1 MKAVTFPRGFRASGI
16 ACGLKESGKTDL
28 ALVVSDVPASVAG
41 MFTQNR
47 VVAAPVTLSRTVV
60 RGGSARAT
68 VVNSGNANACT
79 GAQGAADAREMAA
92 LTAAEIG
99 CAPAQVL
106 VASTGIIGR
115 PLWMDRLRSGIP
127 AAAAA
132 LSPDGGE
139 DASNAICTT
148 DAYPKTGEETVVLAG
163 GEVRLGAMAKGAGMI
178 RPDMATMICQVT
190 TDAAVEAAQLQRLLV
205 PAVQRSFNR
214 ISVDGSASTND
225 SVFVLANGA
234 SGVTVSG
241 ADEEAFAVALE
252 RLLLRLAKLVV
263 ADGEGSSRIA
273 RYEVVGAID
282 GSHAEAAVRAVAENQ
297 LVRCALHGA
306 DPNWGR
312 ILMALGASSAEVAP
326 DRIDLWI
333 DGVQLVAAGAGIDGA
348 EEDAREAL
356 GAPEVSVR
364 IGLGQGEG
372 SAIVYASDLSQE
384 YVRINSEYST

>member
-1 MKAVTFPRGFRASGI
+1 LRA
-16 ACGLKESGKTDL
+16 
-28 ALVVSDVPASVAG
+28 
-41 MFTQNR
+41 
-47 VVAAPVTLSRTVV
+47 
-60 RGGSARAT
+60 
-68 VVNSGNANACT
+68 
-79 GAQGAADAREMAA
+79 
-92 LTAAEIG
+92 
-99 CAPAQVL
+99 
-106 VASTGIIGR
+106 
-115 PLWMDRLRSGIP
+115 GIP
-127 AAAAA
+127 LAAAA
-132 LSPDGGE
+132 LSAEGGE

-190 TDAAVEAAQLQRLLV
+190 SDVAIDPVRLQRLLV

-225 SVFVLANGA
+225 SVVVLANGA
-234 SGVTVSG
+234 SGVTAGDADDEALG
-241 ADEEAFAVALE
+241 AALE

-263 ADGEGSSRIA
+263 SDGEGSSRIA
-273 RYEVVGAID
+273 RYEVFGAFD
-282 GSHAEAAVRAVAENQ
+282 APQAEVAVRAIAENQ

-312 ILMALGASSAEVAP
+312 MLMALGASSADVAP

-333 DGVQLVAAGAGIDGA
+333 DGVQLVASGAGIDGA

-356 GAPEVSVR
+356 AAPEVSVR

-372 SAIVYASDLSQE
+372 TAIVYASDLSPE

>member
-16 ACGLKESGKTDL
+16 ACGLKESGKADL
-28 ALVVSDVPASVAG
+28 ALVVSDVPASAAG

-127 AAAAA
+127 VAAAA

-190 TDAAVEAAQLQRLLV
+190 TDAAVDAAQLQRLLV

>member
-1 MKAVTFPRGFRASGI
+1 MKAVTFARGFRASGI
-16 ACGLKESGKTDL
+16 ACGLKQSGKTDL
-28 ALVVSDVPASVAG
+28 ALVVSDGPASVAG

-60 RGGSARAT
+60 RGARARAA

-79 GAQGAADAREMAA
+79 GAQGDADAREMAA

-99 CAPAQVL
+99 CAPAEVL

-115 PLWMDRLRSGIP
+115 SLCMDRLRAGIP
-127 AAAAA
+127 VAAAA
-132 LSPDGGE
+132 LSPEGGE

-190 TDAAVEAAQLQRLLV
+190 TDAAIDSAHLQRLLV

-234 SGVTVSG
+234 SGVTATE
-241 ADEEAFAVALE
+241 ADDEAFGGALE

-312 ILMALGASSAEVAP
+312 ILMALGASAAEVAP
-326 DRIDLWI
+326 ERIDLWI

-348 EEDAREAL
+348 EDDAREAL

-364 IGLGQGEG
+364 IGLGQGDG
-372 SAIVYASDLSQE
+372 TAIVYASDLSQE

>member
-16 ACGLKESGKTDL
+16 ACGLKESGKADL

-115 PLWMDRLRSGIP
+115 PLRMDRLRSGIP

-190 TDAAVEAAQLQRLLV
+190 TDAAVDAAQLQRLLV

-234 SGVTVSG
+234 SGVTVSA
-241 ADEEAFAVALE
+241 ADEEDFAAALE

>member
-1 MKAVTFPRGFRASGI
+1 MRAVTFPRGFRASGI

-190 TDAAVEAAQLQRLLV
+190 TDAAIDSAHLQRLLV

-225 SVFVLANGA
+225 SVLVLANGS
-234 SGVTVSG
+234 SGVAVSG
-241 ADEEAFAVALE
+241 ADEEPFAAALE

-312 ILMALGASSAEVAP
+312 ILMALGASTAEVAP

-348 EEDAREAL
+348 EENAREAL
-356 GAPEVSVR
+356 GASEVSVR
-364 IGLGQGEG
+364 IGLGQGDG
-372 SAIVYASDLSQE
+372 TAIVYASDLSQE

>member
-1 MKAVTFPRGFRASGI
+1 
-16 ACGLKESGKTDL
+16 
-28 ALVVSDVPASVAG
+28 
-41 MFTQNR
+41 
-47 VVAAPVTLSRTVV
+47 
-60 RGGSARAT
+60 
-68 VVNSGNANACT
+68 
-79 GAQGAADAREMAA
+79 
-92 LTAAEIG
+92 
-99 CAPAQVL
+99 
-106 VASTGIIGR
+106 
-115 PLWMDRLRSGIP
+115 
-127 AAAAA
+127 
-132 LSPDGGE
+132 
-139 DASNAICTT
+139 
-148 DAYPKTGEETVVLAG
+148 
-163 GEVRLGAMAKGAGMI
+163 VRLGAMAKGAGMI

-190 TDAAVEAAQLQRLLV
+190 TDAAIDSAQLQRLLV

-214 ISVDGSASTND
+214 ISVDASASTND
-225 SVFVLANGA
+225 SVIVLANGA
-234 SGVTVSG
+234 SGVRVSG
-241 ADEEAFAVALE
+241 ADDDAFAAALE

-312 ILMALGASSAEVAP
+312 ILMALGASTAEVVP

-356 GAPEVSVR
+356 GASEVSVR
-364 IGLGQGEG
+364 IGLGQGTG
-372 SAIVYASDLSQE
+372 TAIVYASDLSQE

>member
-16 ACGLKESGKTDL
+16 ACGLKESGKADL
-28 ALVVSDVPASVAG
+28 ALVVSDLPASVAG

-79 GAQGAADAREMAA
+79 GAQGDADAREMAA

-148 DAYPKTGEETVVLAG
+148 DAYPKTGEETVALAG

-190 TDAAVEAAQLQRLLV
+190 TDAAIDAAELQRLLV
-205 PAVQRSFNR
+205 PAVQRTFNR

-234 SGVTVSG
+234 SGVAVRG
-241 ADEEAFAVALE
+241 ADEEAFAAALE

-312 ILMALGASSAEVAP
+312 ILMALGASTAEVAP

-356 GAPEVSVR
+356 GASEVSVR

>member
-1 MKAVTFPRGFRASGI
+1 VNAVTFPRGFRASGI

-28 ALVVSDVPASVAG
+28 ALIVSDVPASVAG

-47 VVAAPVTLSRTVV
+47 VVAAPVTLSRSVV

-68 VVNSGNANACT
+68 VINSGNANACT
-79 GAQGAADAREMAA
+79 GAQGDADAREMAA
-92 LTAAEIG
+92 LTAAQIG
-99 CAPAQVL
+99 CSPAEVL

-115 PLWMDRLRSGIP
+115 PLWMDRLRTGIP
-127 AAAAA
+127 RAAAA
-132 LSPDGGE
+132 LSPEGGE
-139 DASNAICTT
+139 DASTAICTT
-148 DAYPKTGEETVVLAG
+148 DAYPKTGEEIVVLVG

-190 TDAAVEAAQLQRLLV
+190 TDAAIDSAQLQRLLV

-225 SVFVLANGA
+225 SVIVLANGA
-234 SGVTVSG
+234 SGVRVSG
-241 ADEEAFAVALE
+241 ADDDAFAAALE

-312 ILMALGASSAEVAP
+312 ILMALGASTAEVVP

-364 IGLGQGEG
+364 IGLGQGHG
-372 SAIVYASDLSQE
+372 TAIVYASDLSQE

>member
-1 MKAVTFPRGFRASGI
+1 VKAVTFPCGFRAAGI
-16 ACGLKESGKTDL
+16 ACGLKESGKPDL
-28 ALVVSDVPASVAG
+28 ALIVSDVPASVAG

-47 VVAAPVTLSRTVV
+47 VVAAPVTLSRPVV
-60 RGGSARAT
+60 VGGRARAT

-79 GAQGAADAREMAA
+79 GVQGAADALEMAE
-92 LTAAEIG
+92 LTAAAVG
-99 CAPAQVL
+99 CEVGEVL

-115 PLWMDRLRSGIP
+115 PLSMERLRSGIP
-127 AAAAA
+127 AAAGA
-132 LSPDGGE
+132 LSTEGGE

-148 DAYPKTGEETVVLAG
+148 DAYPKTGEETVTLAG

-190 TDAAVEAAQLQRLLV
+190 TDAAIGSADLQRLLV

-225 SVFVLANGA
+225 TVFVLANGA
-234 SGVTVSG
+234 SGVTVTA
-241 ADEEAFAVALE
+241 ADEGAFGAALE

-263 ADGEGSSRIA
+263 SDGEGSARIA
-273 RYEVVGAID
+273 RYEVFGALD
-282 GSHAEAAVRAVAENQ
+282 APAAEVAARAVAENQ

-356 GAPEVSVR
+356 AAPEVSVR
-364 IGLGQGEG
+364 IGLGQGDG
-372 SAIVYASDLSQE
+372 TAFVYASDLSPE

>member
-28 ALVVSDVPASVAG
+28 ALIVSDVPASVAG
-41 MFTQNR
+41 MLTQNR
-47 VVAAPVTLSRTVV
+47 VVAAPVTLSRMVI

-79 GAQGAADAREMAA
+79 GAQGDADAREMAA

-99 CAPAQVL
+99 CAPAEVL

-115 PLWMDRLRSGIP
+115 PLWMDRLRTGIP

-132 LSPDGGE
+132 LSPEGGE

-190 TDAAVEAAQLQRLLV
+190 TDAAIDSAHLQRLLV

-234 SGVTVSG
+234 SGVTVTG
-241 ADEEAFAVALE
+241 ADDEAFGGALE

-312 ILMALGASSAEVAP
+312 ILMALGASTAEVAP

-356 GAPEVSVR
+356 GGPEVSVR
-364 IGLGQGEG
+364 IGLGQGDG
-372 SAIVYASDLSQE
+372 TAIVYASDLSQE

>member
-1 MKAVTFPRGFRASGI
+1 MKAVTFPLGFRASGI
-16 ACGLKESGKTDL
+16 ACGLKESGKADL

-99 CAPAQVL
+99 CAPARVL

-132 LSPDGGE
+132 LSADGGE
-139 DASNAICTT
+139 AASNAICTT

-190 TDAAVEAAQLQRLLV
+190 TDAAVDAAQLQRLLV

-234 SGVTVSG
+234 SGVTVSA

>member
-1 MKAVTFPRGFRASGI
+1 MKAVTFPRGFRASGV
-16 ACGLKESGKTDL
+16 ACGLKESGKADL

-190 TDAAVEAAQLQRLLV
+190 TDAAVDAARLQRLLV

-234 SGVTVSG
+234 SGVTVSA

-333 DGVQLVAAGAGIDGA
+333 DEVQLVAAGAGIDGA

>member
-1 MKAVTFPRGFRASGI
+1 VKAVTFPRGFRASGI
-16 ACGLKESGKTDL
+16 ACGLKESGKPDL
-28 ALVVSDVPASVAG
+28 ALIVSDTPASVAG
-41 MFTQNR
+41 MFTQNT
-47 VVAAPVTLSRTVV
+47 VVAAPVTLSRSVV
-60 RGGSARAT
+60 RGGTARAT

-79 GAQGAADAREMAA
+79 GAQGDADAREMAT
-92 LTAAEIG
+92 LTAAQLGCDPGEI
-99 CAPAQVL
+99 L

-115 PLWMDRLRSGIP
+115 PMAMELVRTGIP
-127 AAAAA
+127 LAALA
-132 LSPDGGE
+132 LSPAGGE

-148 DAYPKTGEETVVLAG
+148 DAYPKTGEETVQLAG

-190 TDAAVEAAQLQRLLV
+190 TDASIGYEHLQRLLV

-234 SGVTVSG
+234 SGVEV
-241 ADEEAFAVALE
+241 EEADGEAFGGALE

-263 ADGEGSSRIA
+263 SDGEGSSRIA
-273 RYEVVGAID
+273 RYEVFGAVD
-282 GSHAEAAVRAVAENQ
+282 GSEAEVAVRAVAENQ

-312 ILMALGASSAEVAP
+312 MLMALGASSAQVAP
-326 DRIDLWI
+326 DRIDLWV
-333 DGVQLVAAGAGIDGA
+333 DGVQLVSDGAGVDGA

-356 GAPEVSVR
+356 AAPEVSVR
-364 IGLGQGEG
+364 IGLGQGDG
-372 SAIVYASDLSQE
+372 SAIVYASDLSPE

>member
-16 ACGLKESGKTDL
+16 ACGLKESGKPDL
-28 ALVVSDVPASVAG
+28 ALIVSDVPASVAG
-41 MFTQNR
+41 MFTQNS
-47 VVAAPVTLSRTVV
+47 VVAAPVTLSRTIVA
-60 RGGSARAT
+60 RGSARAT
-68 VVNSGNANACT
+68 VINSGNANACT
-79 GAQGAADAREMAA
+79 GAQGDADAREMAT
-92 LTAAEIG
+92 LTAAELG
-99 CAPAQVL
+99 CQADEVL

-115 PLWMDRLRSGIP
+115 PLAMGRLRTGIP
-127 AAAAA
+127 LAAAA
-132 LSPDGGE
+132 LSADGGE

-148 DAYPKTGEETVVLAG
+148 DAYPKTGEETVLLAG
-163 GEVRLGAMAKGAGMI
+163 GEVHLGAMAKGAGMI

-190 TDAAVEAAQLQRLLV
+190 SDVAIDSARLQRLLV

-225 SVFVLANGA
+225 SVVVLANGA
-234 SGVTVSG
+234 SGVTAGDADDEALG
-241 ADEEAFAVALE
+241 AARE

-263 ADGEGSSRIA
+263 SDGEGSSRIA
-273 RYEVVGAID
+273 RYEVFGAFD
-282 GSHAEAAVRAVAENQ
+282 APQAEVAVRAIAENQ

-312 ILMALGASSAEVAP
+312 MLMALGASTADVAP

-356 GAPEVSVR
+356 AAPEVSVR
-364 IGLGQGEG
+364 IGLGQGDG
-372 SAIVYASDLSQE
+372 TAIVYASDLSPA

>member
-1 MKAVTFPRGFRASGI
+1 VKAVTFPRGFRASGV
-16 ACGLKESGKTDL
+16 ACGLKESGKADL

-127 AAAAA
+127 VAAAA
-132 LSPDGGE
+132 LSADGGE

-190 TDAAVEAAQLQRLLV
+190 TDAAVDAAQLQRLLV

-234 SGVTVSG
+234 SGVTVSA
-241 ADEEAFAVALE
+241 ADEEDFAAALE

>member
-1 MKAVTFPRGFRASGI
+1 MKAVTFPRGFRASGV

-28 ALVVSDVPASVAG
+28 ALIVSDGPASVAG

-60 RGGSARAT
+60 RGGRARAT

-79 GAQGAADAREMAA
+79 GAQGDADAREMAA

-99 CAPAQVL
+99 CAAAEVL

-115 PLWMDRLRSGIP
+115 PLWMDRLRAGIP

-132 LSPDGGE
+132 LSPEGGS

-190 TDAAVEAAQLQRLLV
+190 TDAAIDSAHLQRLLV

-214 ISVDGSASTND
+214 MSVDGSASTND

-234 SGVTVSG
+234 SGVTVTA
-241 ADEEAFAVALE
+241 ADDEAFGGALE

-312 ILMALGASSAEVAP
+312 ILMALGASTAEVAP
-326 DRIDLWI
+326 ERIDLWI
-333 DGVQLVAAGAGIDGA
+333 DGVQLVAAGAGVDGA
-348 EEDAREAL
+348 EDDAREAL

-364 IGLGQGEG
+364 IGLGQGDG
-372 SAIVYASDLSQE
+372 TAIVYASDLSQE

>member
-16 ACGLKESGKTDL
+16 ACGLKESGKPDL
-28 ALVVSDVPASVAG
+28 ALIVSDVPASVAG

-79 GAQGAADAREMAA
+79 GAQGDLDAREMAQ
-92 LTAAEIG
+92 LTAAQLG
-99 CAPAQVL
+99 CEAVEVL

-115 PLWMDRLRSGIP
+115 PLAMERLRSGIP
-127 AAAAA
+127 AAAAE
-132 LSPDGGE
+132 LSAEGGT
-139 DASNAICTT
+139 DAANAICTT
-148 DAYPKTGEETVVLAG
+148 DAYPKTGEETVQLAG

-190 TDAAVEAAQLQRLLV
+190 TDVAIGSDHLQRLLV

-225 SVFVLANGA
+225 TVFVLANGA
-234 SGVTVSG
+234 SGVSATAADDELLG
-241 ADEEAFAVALE
+241 AALE

-263 ADGEGSSRIA
+263 SDGEGSSRIA
-273 RYEVVGAID
+273 RYEVFGALD
-282 GSHAEAAVRAVAENQ
+282 APQAEVAVRAIAENQ

-312 ILMALGASSAEVAP
+312 MLMALGASSAEVAP

-333 DGVQLVAAGAGIDGA
+333 DGVQLVAAGAGVDGA

-356 GAPEVSVR
+356 AAPEVSVR
-364 IGLGQGEG
+364 IGLGQGDG
-372 SAIVYASDLSQE
+372 NAIVYASDLSPE

>member
-1 MKAVTFPRGFRASGI
+1 VNAVTFPRGFRASGI

-28 ALVVSDVPASVAG
+28 ALIVSDVPASVAG

-47 VVAAPVTLSRTVV
+47 VVAAPVTLSRSVV

-68 VVNSGNANACT
+68 VINSGNANACT
-79 GAQGAADAREMAA
+79 GAQGDADAREMAA
-92 LTAAEIG
+92 LTAAQIG
-99 CAPAQVL
+99 CSPAEVL

-115 PLWMDRLRSGIP
+115 PLWMDRLRTGIP
-127 AAAAA
+127 RAAAA
-132 LSPDGGE
+132 LSPEGGE
-139 DASNAICTT
+139 DASTAICTT
-148 DAYPKTGEETVVLAG
+148 DAYPKTGEEIVVLVG

-190 TDAAVEAAQLQRLLV
+190 TDAAIDSAQLQRLLV

-214 ISVDGSASTND
+214 ISVDASASTND
-225 SVFVLANGA
+225 SVIVLANGA
-234 SGVTVSG
+234 SGVRVSG
-241 ADEEAFAVALE
+241 ADDDAFAAALE

-312 ILMALGASSAEVAP
+312 ILMALGASTAEVVP

-356 GAPEVSVR
+356 GASEVSVR
-364 IGLGQGEG
+364 IGLGQGTG
-372 SAIVYASDLSQE
+372 TAIVYASDLSQE

>member
-1 MKAVTFPRGFRASGI
+1 MKAVTFARGFRASGI
-16 ACGLKESGKTDL
+16 ACGLKQSGKTDL
-28 ALVVSDVPASVAG
+28 ALVVSDGPASVAG

-60 RGGSARAT
+60 RGGRARAA

-79 GAQGAADAREMAA
+79 GAQGDADAREMAA

-99 CAPAQVL
+99 CAPAEVL

-115 PLWMDRLRSGIP
+115 SLCMDRLRAGIP
-127 AAAAA
+127 VAAAA
-132 LSPDGGE
+132 LSPEGGE

-178 RPDMATMICQVT
+178 RPDMATMICQLT
-190 TDAAVEAAQLQRLLV
+190 TDAAIDSAHLQRLLV

-234 SGVTVSG
+234 SGVTATE
-241 ADEEAFAVALE
+241 ADDEAFGGALE

-312 ILMALGASSAEVAP
+312 ILMALGASAAEVAP
-326 DRIDLWI
+326 ERIDLWI

-348 EEDAREAL
+348 EDDAREAL

-364 IGLGQGEG
+364 IGLGQGDG
-372 SAIVYASDLSQE
+372 TAIVYASDLSQE

>member
-16 ACGLKESGKTDL
+16 ACGLKESGKADL
-28 ALVVSDVPASVAG
+28 ALVVSDLPASVAG

-79 GAQGAADAREMAA
+79 GAQGDADAREMAA

-148 DAYPKTGEETVVLAG
+148 DAYPKTGEETVALAG

-190 TDAAVEAAQLQRLLV
+190 TDAAIDAAELQRLLV
-205 PAVQRSFNR
+205 PAVQRTFNR

-234 SGVTVSG
+234 SGVAVRG
-241 ADEEAFAVALE
+241 ADEEAFAAALE

-312 ILMALGASSAEVAP
+312 ILMALGASTAEVVP

-356 GAPEVSVR
+356 GASEVSVR
-364 IGLGQGEG
+364 IGLGQGTG
-372 SAIVYASDLSQE
+372 TAIVYASDLSQE

>member
-16 ACGLKESGKTDL
+16 ACGLKESGKADL

-99 CAPAQVL
+99 CAPARVL

-132 LSPDGGE
+132 LSADGGE
-139 DASNAICTT
+139 AASNAICTT

-190 TDAAVEAAQLQRLLV
+190 TDAAVDAAQLQRLLV

>member
-16 ACGLKESGKTDL
+16 ACGLKESGKPDL
-28 ALVVSDVPASVAG
+28 ALLVSEVPASVAG
-41 MFTQNR
+41 MFTQNS

-60 RGGSARAT
+60 TSGSARAT

-79 GAQGAADAREMAA
+79 GAQGDADAREMAA
-92 LTAAEIG
+92 LTATALG
-99 CAPAQVL
+99 CAEGEVL

-115 PLWMDRLRSGIP
+115 PLEMSRLRTGIP
-127 AAAAA
+127 LAAAA
-132 LSPDGGE
+132 LSSDGGE
-139 DASNAICTT
+139 DASTAICTT
-148 DAYPKTGEETVVLAG
+148 DAYPKTGEETVALAG

-190 TDAAVEAAQLQRLLV
+190 TDVAIDSARLQRLLV

-225 SVFVLANGA
+225 SVFVLANGT
-234 SGVTVSG
+234 SGVTATE
-241 ADEEAFAVALE
+241 ADDEAFGAALE

-263 ADGEGSSRIA
+263 SDGEGSSRIA
-273 RYEVVGAID
+273 RYEVFGAFD
-282 GSHAEAAVRAVAENQ
+282 APQAEIAVRAIAENQ

-312 ILMALGASSAEVAP
+312 MLMALGASAADVAP

-333 DGVQLVAAGAGIDGA
+333 DGVQLVASGAGIDGA
-348 EEDAREAL
+348 EDDAREAL
-356 GAPEVSVR
+356 AAPEVSVR

-372 SAIVYASDLSQE
+372 TAIVYASDLSPE
-384 YVRINSEYST
+384 YVRVNSEYST

>member
-1 MKAVTFPRGFRASGI
+1 VKAATFPRGFRASGI
-16 ACGLKESGKTDL
+16 ACGLKESGRPDL
-28 ALVVSDVPASVAG
+28 ALIVSDAPASVAG

-47 VVAAPVTLSRTVV
+47 VVAAPVTLSRSVV
-60 RGGSARAT
+60 RGGVARAT

-79 GAQGAADAREMAA
+79 GPQGSADAREMAA
-92 LTAAEIG
+92 LAAEQVG
-99 CAPAQVL
+99 CDPGEVL

-115 PLWMDRLRSGIP
+115 PLAMDRLRVGIP

-132 LSPDGGE
+132 LSAHGGE
-139 DASNAICTT
+139 DAANVICTT
-148 DAYPKTGEETVVLAG
+148 DAYPKTGEETVTLAG

-178 RPDMATMICQVT
+178 RPDMATMICQLT
-190 TDAAVEAAQLQRLLV
+190 TDAGIASADLQRLLV
-205 PAVQRSFNR
+205 PAVQRTFNR

-234 SGVTVSG
+234 SGVTVTQ
-241 ADEEAFAVALE
+241 ADEDAFGAALE
-252 RLLLRLAKLVV
+252 QLLLRLAKLVV
-263 ADGEGSSRIA
+263 SDGEGSSRIA
-273 RYEVVGAID
+273 RYEVFGALD
-282 GSHAEAAVRAVAENQ
+282 GSQAEVAVRAIAENQ

-312 ILMALGASSAEVAP
+312 MLMALGASTAEVAP

-333 DGVQLVAAGAGIDGA
+333 DGVQLVAAGAGIEGA
-348 EEDAREAL
+348 EDDAREAL
-356 GAPEVSVR
+356 AAPEVAVR

-372 SAIVYASDLSQE
+372 TAIVYASDLSPE

>member
-1 MKAVTFPRGFRASGI
+1 MKAVTFPRGFRASGV

-60 RGGSARAT
+60 GGGSARAT

-79 GAQGAADAREMAA
+79 GAQGDADAREMAA

-99 CAPAQVL
+99 CAPAKVL

-115 PLWMDRLRSGIP
+115 PLWMDRLRTGIP

-139 DASNAICTT
+139 NASNAICTT

-190 TDAAVEAAQLQRLLV
+190 TDAAIDSAHLQRLLV

-234 SGVTVSG
+234 SGVAVSG
-241 ADEEAFAVALE
+241 ADADAFADALE

-312 ILMALGASSAEVAP
+312 ILMALGASTAEVAP

-333 DGVQLVAAGAGIDGA
+333 DGVQLVSAGAGIEGA

-364 IGLGQGEG
+364 IGLGQGDG
-372 SAIVYASDLSQE
+372 TAIVYASDLSQE

>member
-16 ACGLKESGKTDL
+16 ACGLKESGKADL

-127 AAAAA
+127 VAAAA

-190 TDAAVEAAQLQRLLV
+190 TDAAVDAAQLQRLLV

>member
-1 MKAVTFPRGFRASGI
+1 MRAVTFPRGFRASGI
-16 ACGLKESGKTDL
+16 ACGLKESGKPDL
-28 ALVVSDVPASVAG
+28 ALIVSDTPASVAG
-41 MFTQNR
+41 MFTQNT

-60 RGGSARAT
+60 RAGSARGT

-79 GAQGAADAREMAA
+79 GAQGDADAREMAA
-92 LTAAEIG
+92 LTATQLGCDPGEI
-99 CAPAQVL
+99 L

-115 PLWMDRLRSGIP
+115 PMAMERLRTGIP
-127 AAAAA
+127 LAA
-132 LSPDGGE
+132 LALSAAGGE

-148 DAYPKTGEETVVLAG
+148 DAYPKTGEETVRLAG

-190 TDAAVEAAQLQRLLV
+190 TDAAIASEHLQRLLV

-234 SGVTVSG
+234 SGVPVG
-241 ADEEAFAVALE
+241 EADDEAFGAALE

-263 ADGEGSSRIA
+263 SDGEGSSRIA
-273 RYEVVGAID
+273 RYEVFGALS
-282 GSHAEAAVRAVAENQ
+282 GPEAEVAVRAVAENQ

-312 ILMALGASSAEVAP
+312 MLMALGASSAQVAP
-326 DRIDLWI
+326 DRIDLWV
-333 DGVQLVAAGAGIDGA
+333 DGVQLVAAGAGVDGA

-356 GAPEVSVR
+356 AAPEVSVR
-364 IGLGQGEG
+364 IGLGQGDG
-372 SAIVYASDLSQE
+372 SAIVYASDLSPE

>member
-1 MKAVTFPRGFRASGI
+1 MRAVTFPRGFRASGI

-127 AAAAA
+127 VAAAA

-190 TDAAVEAAQLQRLLV
+190 TDAAVDAAQLQRLLV